1 MQKKIASKRENP
13 FMNIAFSVAIPAF
26 ILTKASAPERL
37 GPVNA
42 LIIALAFP
50 LGYAVFDFYKR
61 RKLGFISGLGFVSTL
76 LTGVFALYELPVE
89 WIAIK
94 EASIPSLIGVAIL
107 LSMKT
112 SSPLVQELLYN
123 ENVINVDLV
132 DERLETA
139 HHRTEFNKLLRN
151 ASIVLSLSFLLSAIL
166 NYVLA
171 HIVLKSHPGTPEFNN
186 ELGRM
191 HYLSWPVIVVPS
203 TLILFFALWRLLK
216 GLEKLTGLP
225 QNEILN
231 TQAKEKEKEKAV

>member
-1 MQKKIASKRENP
+1 MQTKPAYKKENP
-13 FMNIAFSVAIPAF
+13 FINIAFSVAIPAF
-26 ILTKASAPERL
+26 ILSKMSTPDRL

-42 LIIALAFP
+42 LIVALAFP
-50 LGYAVFDFYKR
+50 IGYAIYDFYKK
-61 RKLGFISGLGFVSTL
+61 RKLGFIPALGFVSTL
-76 LTGVFALYELPVE
+76 LTGLFALYELPVQ

-94 EASIPSLIGVAIL
+94 EASIPSVIGLAIL
-107 LSMKT
+107 LSLKT
-112 SSPLVQELLYN
+112 KTPLIQELLYN

-132 DERLETA
+132 DSKLESEE
-139 HHRTEFNKLLRN
+139 HKRQFKILMRN

-171 HIVLKSHPGTPEFNN
+171 HIVLKSQPGTPVFNE

-216 GLEKLTGLP
+216 GLEKLTGLA
-225 QNEILN
+225 QDEILN
-231 TQAKEKEKEKAV
+231 TQAKK